1 VILILRQNRL
11 RWCGHVLQGDT
22 GWVRRCV
29 KCGMAGSGPGGRP
42 GGAWR
47 EVVRNGCQA
56 RNLNKDDAVDRGGWK
71 RLIKIG

>member
-1 VILILRQNRL
+1 M
-11 RWCGHVLQGDT
+11 
-22 GWVRRCV
+22 